1 MEVYIIQEIAL
12 NGKIIGYVEE
22 AKDVLKYLPSGSP
35 EKFRMTG
42 KTDRELLYG
51 KDLYVIT
58 KSDKVVGL
66 ESGDI
71 CPACRLGVVE
81 DVAGCKTCRGNG
93 GCGSQLKCGL

>member
-1 MEVYIIQEIAL
+1 M
-12 NGKIIGYVEE
+12 KE

-35 EKFRMTG
+35 DGFKMLGG

-66 ESGDI
+66 ESGDV
-71 CPACRLGVVE
+71 CPICRLGVVE